1 MPRRLP
7 VLLALALLAS
17 IASARTRAVS
27 HPGARPDAAT
37 VTGVIT
43 SVSGNIVSIADGL
56 VTIDTTDAR
65 VTGELAPGR
74 LLFAAV
80 RANSDSNAPLQA
92 TMVATTT
99 LADAGFFG
107 TLDSVDTNAGT
118 IVILGR
124 LVHLGPDTSFGG
136 VANMLALVPNQLV
149 HVQAEAV
156 NGRLVATSVVVLAP
170 AAPTLRTLRGTVR
183 VIESDVWVIDDT
195 SVRIDAQTRIAGSP
209 KVGDTVEV
217 LYRTDNSHINV
228 AIAIVK
234 LERPTIPQVT
244 RISGRVLTREA
255 TAWTIIREDG
265 TNVRVEIDRRTV
277 IQPFISVG
285 DRVEILAQQH
295 EDGTF
300 TAILIAKRM

>member
-1 MPRRLP
+1 MPRRLLVLFAL
-7 VLLALALLAS
+7 VLLASAAT
-17 IASARTRAVS
+17 ARTRAVS
-27 HPGARPDAAT
+27 HPGVRHDAAT

-43 SVSGNIVSIADGL
+43 AVNGNIVGIAGGL

-65 VTGELAPGR
+65 VIGELEPGM

-80 RANSDSNAPLQA
+80 RANSDPNAPLQA
-92 TMVATTT
+92 TMVATTP

-107 TLDSVDTNAGT
+107 TLDSIDTNAGT
-118 IVILGR
+118 ISILGR
-124 LVHLGPDTSFGG
+124 VVHLGPDTSFGG
-136 VANMLALVPNQLV
+136 VANMLELIPNQLV

-156 NGRLVATSVVVLAP
+156 NGRLVATSVTVLAP

-183 VIESDVWVIDDT
+183 VIGNEAWVIDDT

-217 LYRTDNSHINV
+217 LYRVDNSHVNV

-244 RISGRVLTREA
+244 RISGRVRTIGAASWTITREN
-255 TAWTIIREDG
+255 G
-265 TNVRVEIDRRTV
+265 TDVQVGVERHTV
-277 IQPFISVG
+277 IQPFITTG
-285 DRVEILAQQH
+285 DRVEILAQEH
-295 EDGTF
+295 GDGTY
-300 TAILIAKRM
+300 TAILITKRM